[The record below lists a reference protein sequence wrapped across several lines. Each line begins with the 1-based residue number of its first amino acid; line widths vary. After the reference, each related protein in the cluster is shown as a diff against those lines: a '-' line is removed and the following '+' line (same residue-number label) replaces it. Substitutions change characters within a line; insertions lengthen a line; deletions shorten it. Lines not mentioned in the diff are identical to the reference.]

1 MSWRLAYLILLIVR
15 FYFTLSPSYIHPD
28 EHFQGPE
35 ILAGDIFGWNVTKTW
50 EFTTDYPIRSILPLW
65 LAYGFP
71 MTILRWIYGMS
82 VNPILAYYCLR
93 MFFFLISFS
102 LEDWALQE
110 LGSTPKIRAHY
121 LLFVASSYVTW
132 TYQTHTFSNSVE
144 TIILAWTLVLIRR
157 ISFRNFGHTSH
168 FWSCCLL
175 GSLVAIGVFNRITF
189 PAYLILPVWYL
200 VPQFIRF
207 PSSIIFI
214 VFSALGTSLLA
225 IYVDTRYYEA
235 STPVLTPLNNFMYN
249 FRPEN
254 LAKHGLHPRY
264 THILVNLPQLLG
276 PYLFL
281 VRPQLSIAFLSA
293 ISGTIVL
300 SLFQHQEARFLLPA
314 IPLFLAST
322 SIPKFA
328 LSTSSRKWT
337 FISIF
342 AIFNAILAGI
352 FGIYHQGGIVPAQ
365 TLYIGPHASATSD
378 VVWWKTYSPP
388 DWLLG
393 EHEVGVIHRGT
404 VSDVSNVS
412 SLVALDKQPG
422 LRVWDMMGSH
432 PDIISTLLK
441 MLMTSVLQR
450 HDRDDGDV
458 LLVAPV
464 AAKGLYKFLD
474 DPSFPFYLKLEWTY
488 SRHMNLD
495 DFGVDYDEAMYYN
508 RRLRR
513 HYDINDKGD
522 NNKNENDYS
531 EDGALVLGAWDR
543 TKLMISQNR
552 PGLGVW
558 RVISRDFS

>member
-1 MSWRLAYLILLIVR
+1 MSWRLAYLLLLLVR

-35 ILAGDIFGWNVTKTW
+35 VLAGDIFGWNVTKAW
-50 EFTTDYPIRSILPLW
+50 EFTTDNPIRSILPLW

-71 MTILRWIYGMS
+71 MTILRWMYGMS

-110 LGSTPKIRAHY
+110 LASTPKVRAHY
-121 LLFVASSYVTW
+121 LLVVASSYVTW

-157 ISFRNFGHTSH
+157 ISFRNFGHTRH

-175 GSLVAIGVFNRITF
+175 GCLVAIGVFNRITF
-189 PAYLILPVWYL
+189 PAFLILPVWYL

-214 VFSALGTSLLA
+214 VLSGIGTSLVA
-225 IYVDTRYYEA
+225 IYIDTRYYG
-235 STPVLTPLNNFMYN
+235 SPTPVLTPLNNFMYN
-249 FRPEN
+249 FQPEN

-264 THILVNLPQLLG
+264 THILVNLPLLLG
-276 PYLFL
+276 PYVLF

-293 ISGTIVL
+293 VSGTIVL

-314 IPLFLAST
+314 IPLLLAST

-328 LSTSSRKWT
+328 LSTTSRKWML
-337 FISIF
+337 ISVF
-342 AIFNAILAGI
+342 GVFNAILAAI

-365 TLYIGPHASATSD
+365 TLYIGPHASSISD

-393 EHEVGVIHRGT
+393 EHEVGFIHRGG
-404 VSDVSNVS
+404 VRDASNIS
-412 SLVALDKQPG
+412 TLIATDKQPG
-422 LRVWDMMGSH
+422 IRVWDMMGSH
-432 PDIISTLLK
+432 PDVISTLLK
-441 MLMTSVLQR
+441 ALAASALQR
-450 HDRDDGDV
+450 TGNDQGDV
-458 LLVAPV
+458 LLVAPM
-464 AAKGLYKFLD
+464 AAKGLYKFQD
-474 DPSFPFYLKLEWTY
+474 DASFPFYLKLEWMY
-488 SRHMNLD
+488 SRHVNLD
-495 DFGVDYDEAMYYN
+495 DIGVDYDEVMYN
-508 RRLRR
+508 RRRLR
-513 HYDINDKGD
+513 HDDVNGGNDS
-522 NNKNENDYS
+522 NTNDYGGGDDH
-531 EDGALVLGAWDR
+531 DGLELRLWDKA
-543 TKLMISQNR
+543 KLMISQNR

-558 RVISRDFS
+558 TVSSRDFS